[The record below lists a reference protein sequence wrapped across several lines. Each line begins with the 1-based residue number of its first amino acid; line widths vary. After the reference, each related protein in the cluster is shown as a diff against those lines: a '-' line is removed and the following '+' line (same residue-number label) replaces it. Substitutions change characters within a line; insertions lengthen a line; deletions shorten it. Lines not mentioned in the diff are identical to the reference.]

1 MSVRK
6 QSDEW
11 ILGRISEKVSF
22 EFRVEKSIEI
32 MDGDSG
38 DDGRDELRWLRREK
52 SEEDWLEWGQRLTEW
67 SKKLIP
73 KASDA
78 CRNEQFVIFKE
89 EDQGGREM
97 VTTDKQRLNRKHKPK
112 RLNLF

>member
-52 SEEDWLEWGQRLTEW
+52 SEED
-67 SKKLIP
+67 
-73 KASDA
+73 
-78 CRNEQFVIFKE
+78 
-89 EDQGGREM
+89 
-97 VTTDKQRLNRKHKPK
+97 
-112 RLNLF
+112 